1 MPLIGMCSSLY
12 TTSLFSAENIKLLS
26 SDLNEIPELSNYKL
40 SLYNLFRTCFGINLP
55 DSSNNISLNIYNIK
69 DVLYNNL
76 NVRNDNPKFNEN
88 MYYVVSQNNNVDRIH
103 ILFKNELIQTTNIV
117 NNNVI
122 YTGFNLNIMYYI
134 SYDESTETNKYNIYL
149 SIN

>member
-26 SDLNEIPELSNYKL
+26 SDLNEIPEISNYKL

-76 NVRNDNPKFNEN
+76 NVRNDNPEFNEN

-122 YTGFNLNIMYYI
+122 YTVFNLNIMYYI

>member
-1 MPLIGMCSSLY
+1 MSMPLIGMCSSLY

-26 SDLNEIPELSNYKL
+26 SDLNEIPEISNYKL

-76 NVRNDNPKFNEN
+76 NVRNDNPEFNEN

-117 NNNVI
+117 YMMNS
-122 YTGFNLNIMYYI
+122 LIM
-134 SYDESTETNKYNIYL
+134 SL
-149 SIN
+149 L